1 MKNNELKLLNI
12 YKILA
17 TTATN
22 LVGIF
27 IPAMV
32 YDITG
37 KVWLAILY
45 LCASNFLAYGIIHII
60 KDFLQRKPQL
70 ALLLRTIPILCMEI
84 FTVFIYNI
92 PVISIVFIG
101 LSMSWDMAIESIACD
116 SIFNY
121 NADTSSAKSMSILYT
136 FEKAG
141 YVIATVL
148 GGLFLDH
155 LNLYILIAVSVSLY
169 LVSCVPLLRF
179 YIKNR
184 GNTTYN
190 HDAISN
196 AFIESK
202 LIDEKQKKEKKELEK
217 YVLRRYRALTFLNY
231 GLENSYVVLTFMM
244 FVSFGSYTMIGVA
257 DALFSLFYGLG
268 IFAVGRCDER
278 WEIERMVTIFAIVS
292 GVILVINGFVINSGV
307 HYIVPIILLC
317 VQAFIMAFPMVFCTN
332 RMIMKGQILGVSN
345 KCVVYNQTM
354 LNLNAG
360 ITYIFGMFL
369 PLWTMPLVAGLMVEL
384 SGFSIEKIEEQTRK
398 KIIRG
403 MRDINENNKEV

>member
-1 MKNNELKLLNI
+1 MQNNELKLLNI

-27 IPAMV
+27 MPAMI

-37 KVWLAILY
+37 KIWLAILY
-45 LCASNFLAYGIIHII
+45 LLASNFLAYGIIHII

-92 PVISIVFIG
+92 PLISIIFIG
-101 LSMSWDMAIESIACD
+101 LAMAWDMAIESIACD

-121 NADTSSAKSMSILYT
+121 NADTSSAKSMSVLYT

-155 LNLYILIAVSVSLY
+155 LNVYVLIAVSLTLY
-169 LVSCVPLLRF
+169 LISCVPLLGF

-184 GNTTYN
+184 GNTIYN

-196 AFIESK
+196 AFLESK
-202 LIDEKQKKEKKELEK
+202 LINEKQKKEKKELEK

-231 GLENSYVVLTFMM
+231 GLENSFIILTFMM
-244 FVSFGSYTMIGVA
+244 FVSYGSYTIIGVA
-257 DALFSLFYGLG
+257 NALLSLFYGLG

-278 WEIERMVTIFAIVS
+278 WEIERLVTIFAIIS
-292 GVILVINGFVINSGV
+292 GVLLAVNGFVISANV
-307 HYIVPIILLC
+307 HYVVPIILIC
-317 VQAFIMAFPMVFCTN
+317 VQSFMMAFPMVFCAN

-345 KCVVYNQTM
+345 KCVVYNQSM
-354 LNLNAG
+354 LNLNMG
-360 ITYIFGMFL
+360 ITCVFGVLL
-369 PLWTMPLVAGLMVEL
+369 PLWTMPLVAGLMVEI
-384 SGFSIEKIEEQTRK
+384 SGFSIEKVEEQTRK
-398 KIIRG
+398 KIILG
-403 MRDINENNKEV
+403 MRDINENDKEA